1 MMKNII
7 LSLLFATLF
16 CLISEAQG
24 ISFVEGK
31 TLSEVLAQAKNEG
44 KLVFVDCYTEWC
56 GPCKMMASKEF
67 VKKEAGDYFNAKFV
81 NFKIDMEKGEGPEV
95 GKKYDVNAYPTFLIL
110 ESNGDLRG
118 RLLGAAGIDD
128 FIKKVEAALKEEKGL
143 PWYQKKFRSGERDPQ
158 FLSEYIKLLG
168 ENYMRDEVKNV
179 SKTLLAGKTG
189 AEIAADATLYKAFTT
204 GEFLPNDD
212 LFLNVYKER
221 AAVVAHQGERA
232 AKSLDSKWTRWGMS
246 YMKFDGKEYK
256 GFDPE
261 GFEEYKKKMAEYGV
275 PNVDAVEKEVLH
287 SNAVYGKDCPTLY
300 KYFLETIKEDPSKIS
315 DNDVIQDLGILRNG
329 YKENKKAMKNVK
341 KYIERRTA
349 YLKSLPVPENERTFE
364 YEGKRITLNGY
375 FIEKYQEVLN
385 SINGK

>member
-1 MMKNII
+1 MKRVLFTVLAVVAVV
-7 LSLLFATLF
+7 LSVH
-16 CLISEAQG
+16 AQG
-24 ISFVEGK
+24 VIFVEDK
-31 TLSEVLAQAKNEG
+31 SLSDVLAQAKNEG

-56 GPCKMMASKEF
+56 GPCKMMATKEF

-158 FLSEYIKLLG
+158 FLSEYIKILG
-168 ENYMRDEVKNV
+168 DNYMRDEVKNV

-189 AEIAADATLYKAFTT
+189 AEIAADATLYNAFTT

-221 AAVVAHQGERA
+221 AIVLANQGEKA
-232 AKSLDSKWTRWGMS
+232 VKSLDSKWTRLGMH

-256 GFDPE
+256 GFDSE
-261 GFEEYKKKMAEYGV
+261 GFEAYKQKMIEYGV
-275 PNVDAVEKEVLH
+275 PDVDAVEKEVLH

-329 YKENKKAMKNVK
+329 YKENKKAMKTVK

-375 FIEKYQEVLN
+375 FIEKYQEILN
-385 SINGK
+385 SINKK

>member
-1 MMKNII
+1 MKRVLFTVLAVVAVV
-7 LSLLFATLF
+7 LSVH
-16 CLISEAQG
+16 AQG
-24 ISFVEGK
+24 VIFVEDK
-31 TLSEVLAQAKNEG
+31 SLSDVLAQAKNEG

-56 GPCKMMASKEF
+56 GPCKMMATKEF

-158 FLSEYIKLLG
+158 FLSEYIKILG
-168 ENYMRDEVKNV
+168 DNYMRDEVKNV

-189 AEIAADATLYKAFTT
+189 AEIAADATLYNAFTT

-221 AAVVAHQGERA
+221 AIVLANQGEKA
-232 AKSLDSKWTRWGMS
+232 VKSLDSKWTRLGMH

-256 GFDPE
+256 GFDSE
-261 GFEEYKKKMAEYGV
+261 GFEAYKQKMIEYGV
-275 PNVDAVEKEVLH
+275 PDVDAVEKEVLH

-329 YKENKKAMKNVK
+329 YKENKKAMKTVK
-341 KYIERRTA
+341 KCIERRTA

-375 FIEKYQEVLN
+375 FIEKYQEILN
-385 SINGK
+385 SINKK

>member
-1 MMKNII
+1 MKNVF
-7 LSLLFATLF
+7 LSVFFATLF
-16 CLISEAQG
+16 CLTSEAQG
-24 ISFVEGK
+24 INFVEGK
-31 TLSEVLAQAKNEG
+31 TLNEVLTQAKNEG

-56 GPCKMMASKEF
+56 GPCKMMATKEF

-81 NFKIDMEKGEGPEV
+81 NFKIDIEKGEGPEV
-95 GKKYDVNAYPTFLIL
+95 GKKYDVNAFPTFLIL
-110 ESNGDLRG
+110 EPNGDLRG
-118 RLLGAAGIDD
+118 RLVGAAPIDK
-128 FIKKVEAALKEEKGL
+128 FIEKVEAAMKEEKGL

-158 FLSEYIKLLG
+158 FLSEYIKILG

-189 AEIAADATLYKAFTT
+189 AEIAADASLYKAFTT
-204 GEFLPNDD
+204 GEFLPDDD

-221 AAVVAHQGERA
+221 AIVLANQGEKA
-232 AKSLDSKWTRWGMS
+232 TKSLDSKWTRLGLH
-246 YMKFDGKEYK
+246 YMKYDGKEYK
-256 GFDPE
+256 GFDSE
-261 GFEEYKKKMAEYGV
+261 GFEAYKQKMIEYGV
-275 PNVDAVEKEVLH
+275 PDVDGVVKEVLH
-287 SNAVYGKDCPTLY
+287 SNAVYGRDCPTLY

-329 YKENKKAMKNVK
+329 YKENKKAMKTVK
-341 KYIERRTA
+341 KYIDRRTA

>member
-1 MMKNII
+1 MKRVITFV
-7 LSLLFATLF
+7 FAAMIAMAVSAQVDF
-16 CLISEAQG
+16 RHVSFKEA
-24 ISFVEGK
+24 
-31 TLSEVLAQAKNEG
+31 LAAAQNEG

-56 GPCKMMASKEF
+56 GPCKMMATKEF

-95 GKKYDVNAYPTFLIL
+95 GKKYDVNAFPTFLIL
-110 ESNGDLRG
+110 EPNGDLRG
-118 RLLGAAGIDD
+118 RLVGAAPIDK
-128 FIKKVEAALKEEKGL
+128 FIEKVEAALKEEKGL

-179 SKTLLAGKTG
+179 SKTILAGKTG

-256 GFDPE
+256 
-261 GFEEYKKKMAEYGV
+261 KKMAEYGV

-300 KYFLETIKEDPSKIS
+300 KYFLETIKEDPSKIN

-329 YKENKKAMKNVK
+329 YKENKKAMKTVK
-341 KYIERRTA
+341 KYIDGRTA

-375 FIEKYQEVLN
+375 FIEKYQEILN
-385 SINGK
+385 SINKK

>member
-1 MMKNII
+1 MYYFFFLLLTFIMIKNII

-56 GPCKMMASKEF
+56 GPCKMMATKEF
-67 VKKEAGDYFNAKFV
+67 VKKEAGDYFNTKFV

-158 FLSEYIKLLG
+158 FLSE
-168 ENYMRDEVKNV
+168 
-179 SKTLLAGKTG
+179 
-189 AEIAADATLYKAFTT
+189 
-204 GEFLPNDD
+204 
-212 LFLNVYKER
+212 
-221 AAVVAHQGERA
+221 
-232 AKSLDSKWTRWGMS
+232 
-246 YMKFDGKEYK
+246 
-256 GFDPE
+256 
-261 GFEEYKKKMAEYGV
+261 
-275 PNVDAVEKEVLH
+275 
-287 SNAVYGKDCPTLY
+287 
-300 KYFLETIKEDPSKIS
+300 
-315 DNDVIQDLGILRNG
+315 
-329 YKENKKAMKNVK
+329 
-341 KYIERRTA
+341 
-349 YLKSLPVPENERTFE
+349 
-364 YEGKRITLNGY
+364 
-375 FIEKYQEVLN
+375 
-385 SINGK
+385 